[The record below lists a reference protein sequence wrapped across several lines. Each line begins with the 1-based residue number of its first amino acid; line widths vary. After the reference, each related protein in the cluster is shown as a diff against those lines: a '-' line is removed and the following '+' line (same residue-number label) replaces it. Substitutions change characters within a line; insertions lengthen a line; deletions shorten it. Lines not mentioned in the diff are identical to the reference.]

1 MFFRSYGNV
10 IQFSIL
16 ATTVGFVG
24 SLGIALLLAL
34 TRDQFGSVARSLL
47 FLPGAINPTVVGLIF
62 IFMLDPVV
70 SPFGFLFRAVG
81 WNATTDFVSASNSVT
96 DFVSASNSVVIMTAL
111 RFFMSSGAWIA
122 IFYSA
127 LEGVSQELIDSA
139 KIDGCSPWQLAWLVR
154 RPMIMGFVWF
164 MIIQLVAYNLQIFAE
179 PYVISTALGGASFI
193 DPYWSP
199 NMLGSFYTLQRGDL
213 GMSAVVSLSR
223 HVSGRFVIADCDQ
236 YFGVNLRSH
245 QNRCFCHLDRLS
257 VFAKERLM
265 AKDFSYPNRPTELRH
280 ISNQWLQRWLYRT
293 GIGPGTYVV
302 RIIIIS
308 LLIVTFLTP
317 MLWLVTAMTKTNAQ
331 LVDLPPFAIGSLDWV
346 GHAWNNLLLFLN
358 GVIVRWILNSIQYTT
373 LGLILSLLTAIP
385 AGFVLAVIKFR
396 GRRVILWITLIM
408 MLVPGDA
415 LVLPLY
421 MEMFYLRIINTPWA
435 LVLPAAS
442 FPMGVYLSFQYFKAS
457 LPPDIIAAARVDGC
471 SNFQLFR
478 YIGLPL
484 SKNIV
489 GVLAFTNFAALWS
502 NFFAA
507 TLLVDRRNP
516 TGGLH
521 PA

>member
-1 MFFRSYGNV
+1 MSALNRLTANDSYRHNAHKKRGTIGDWSLLLIVPYLIAVAMFHLGPALVAVIFSFSKFTFGRPEFFAAGIDNFVKVFSDPVFFRSYGNV

-81 WNATTDFVSASNSVT
+81 WNATT

-213 GMSAVVSLSR
+213 GMSAVVSLSQT
-223 HVSGRFVIADCDQ
+223 VISISASIFV
-236 YFGVNLRSH
+236 V
-245 QNRCFCHLDRLS
+245 
-257 VFAKERLM
+257 
-265 AKDFSYPNRPTELRH
+265 T
-280 ISNQWLQRWLYRT
+280 RT
-293 GIGPGTYVV
+293 GAF
-302 RIIIIS
+302 
-308 LLIVTFLTP
+308 VTST
-317 MLWLVTAMTKTNAQ
+317 
-331 LVDLPPFAIGSLDWV
+331 D
-346 GHAWNNLLLFLN
+346 
-358 GVIVRWILNSIQYTT
+358 
-373 LGLILSLLTAIP
+373 
-385 AGFVLAVIKFR
+385 
-396 GRRVILWITLIM
+396 
-408 MLVPGDA
+408 
-415 LVLPLY
+415 
-421 MEMFYLRIINTPWA
+421 
-435 LVLPAAS
+435 
-442 FPMGVYLSFQYFKAS
+442 
-457 LPPDIIAAARVDGC
+457 
-471 SNFQLFR
+471 
-478 YIGLPL
+478 
-484 SKNIV
+484 
-489 GVLAFTNFAALWS
+489 
-502 NFFAA
+502 
-507 TLLVDRRNP
+507 
-516 TGGLH
+516 
-521 PA
+521 